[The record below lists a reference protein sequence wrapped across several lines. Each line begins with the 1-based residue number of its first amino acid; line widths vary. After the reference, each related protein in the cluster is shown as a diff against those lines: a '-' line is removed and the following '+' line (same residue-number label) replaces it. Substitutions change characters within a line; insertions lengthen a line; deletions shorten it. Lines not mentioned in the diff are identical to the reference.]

1 VLVYYCLHYAF
12 LSTRVLATGQLLT
25 APIQSK
31 NCFRRGF
38 GEIRVGGAEMQGFRL
53 TMEDAYNVVE
63 SLPDHPG
70 TTFMGVYDG
79 HAGEQCS
86 AFLSE
91 NLPQLVN
98 GLSDVFDEKQI
109 VDVVKQ
115 ADQNFLDSRESVQD
129 KKHGSTC
136 VFAVVRRKEEKTA
149 AGRPQWD
156 LLVANVGD
164 SRVIIVRENG
174 TLVSLTEDHKPNSY
188 EEGKRIVAAGG
199 HVAMNRVDGQL
210 AMSRAM
216 GDWQY
221 KANPDL
227 ALEDQKVIP
236 VADVTREVVQEGDMV
251 VVMCDGIVEQMDN
264 EMVCEIA
271 HTHVQALDKLADV
284 DPVDIV
290 GELFDASLEHGS
302 RDNHS
307 AMVAVFGKTGKFGEG
322 YSKEDEFVAGPFSPH
337 NHDDK
342 WVETYYKYAR
352 SFGVTDEQ
360 LEEKIA
366 VADAAYHEAHG
377 NLDVAE
383 QQEEQGGGNPT
394 IGDLTNLPGNTQKE
408 QLRFLLDRFQQVT
421 RAQQMQ
427 QDGMPGGEEEG

>member
-1 VLVYYCLHYAF
+1 
-12 LSTRVLATGQLLT
+12 
-25 APIQSK
+25 
-31 NCFRRGF
+31 
-38 GEIRVGGAEMQGFRL
+38 MQGFRL

-63 SLPDHPG
+63 ELPDHPG
-70 TTFMGVYDG
+70 VTFMGVYDG
-79 HAGEQCS
+79 HAGQLCS

-91 NLPQLVN
+91 NLPKLVN
-98 GLSDVFDEKQI
+98 GVSDVFDEKQI

-115 ADQNFLDSRESVQD
+115 ADQNFLDSRENVHD

-136 VFAVVRRKEEKTA
+136 VFAVFKKKEETTA

-164 SRVIIVRENG
+164 SRVIVVREDG
-174 TLVSLTEDHKPNSY
+174 TLVSLTEDHKPNSL

-236 VADVTREVVQEGDMV
+236 VADVTRAVVQEGDMV

-264 EMVCEIA
+264 EMVRSIA
-271 HTHVQALDKLADV
+271 HTHVQALGDLSEV
-284 DPVDIV
+284 DPVNIV
-290 GELFDASLEHGS
+290 GELFDASLDHGS

-307 AMVAVFGKTGKFGEG
+307 AMVAVFGKSDKFGEG
-322 YSKEDEFVAGPFSPH
+322 YSKQDEFVAGPFSAH
-337 NHDDK
+337 KHDDK
-342 WVETYYKYAR
+342 WVHAYYEYAA
-352 SFGVTDEQ
+352 SFGVTDKE
-360 LEEKIA
+360 LEDKIA
-366 VADAAYHEAHG
+366 IADAAYNEAHA
-377 NLDVAE
+377 NDMA
-383 QQEEQGGGNPT
+383 QEDMQGEMEGQGAN
-394 IGDLTNLPGNTQKE
+394 IGDFGNLPGNTQKE

-421 RAQQMQ
+421 QAQQMQ
-427 QDGMPGGEEEG
+427 QAMEQGDGDEDG